1 MAPSVGYPQSPHERD
16 GKIVSMSVTQFVHLR
31 LHSEFSVVDG
41 IVRID
46 DAIAKAA
53 TDGQGALALTDSA
66 NMFGAVR
73 FYLAARKRGIKPIIG
88 CDLWITN
95 DLDRDNPTRM
105 AVLVQNRA
113 GYLNLCALIT
123 RAYLENPHRNRAEVR
138 IEWFEEDQSRSAEGL
153 IALSGAR
160 YGAVGSCLLAGKPE
174 AATLVAQRL
183 AASFDGRFYLELQR
197 TGDARDAVQTKAAL
211 SLATRLQLP
220 VVATHPVQFLERA
233 DFRAHEARVCIAE
246 GHTLNDTR
254 RPRRYTPEQYLK
266 TQAEM
271 AELFADVPVALA
283 NSVQI
288 AKRCNLT
295 LELGT
300 ARLPKFPTPDGRD
313 ARRSLPGA
321 GVATGSSNGW
331 RSCTPTRTCV
341 TQRRPEYAARLDLE
355 LSTIAK
361 MGYSGYFLIV
371 ADFINWAKSNGIPVG
386 PGRGSGAGSLVAYS
400 LRITDLD
407 PLQYGLLFERFLNP
421 ERVSMP
427 DFDIDFCQDNRDRV
441 IDYVKRKYGHEA
453 VSQIATFG
461 TLGAKAVVRDAG
473 RVLDM
478 PYTKCDQLSKLI
490 PHNPADPWTLERAL
504 AQEPAFADAVASD
517 EENQELIALA
527 KPLEGLTRN
536 VGMHAGGVLIAPGKL
551 TDFTPLYCAQGTEG
565 VISQYDKDD
574 VEAIGLVKFD
584 FLGLT
589 TLTIMDLTLKYVR
602 QLDPSFALELD
613 RLPLDDAATYEIFKR
628 GETTAIF
635 QFESRGMR
643 ELLKRARPDRLED
656 LIALNALYRPGP
668 MDLIPDYV
676 DRKQGRQ
683 KVEYLHRSIEPI
695 LSETYGVMVYQEQ
708 VMRIAQVTGGYSLGG
723 ADLLR
728 RAMSKKKPE
737 EMATH
742 RSIFVDG
749 AAGKGVDART
759 ATELFNH
766 IEKFAGYGFNKSHSA
781 AYALVAY
788 QTAYFKVH
796 YPAAFMAANLSTLM
810 DDTDKVKD
818 LIEDCKSIGLKV
830 LPPDINVS
838 AYRFEPVDAKTI
850 RYGLGAIKG
859 TGRGAIEAII
869 AARSAGGPFA
879 DLFDLTARVDKQFVS
894 RRVFE
899 ALVRAGA
906 FDRLNDDRAVLLA
919 SVGRAIDAADHTAAS
934 AGQASLFGAFE
945 SARHVEYVAAA
956 RWNERE
962 KLSNEKLALGYYFS
976 GHLFTEFAAEARR
989 LAPTRLADV
998 QQRAD
1003 RDAANRCRL
1012 AGVIVSAR
1020 SQNTRRGRMGVVV
1033 LEDGTAQ
1040 LELMVFS
1047 ELYDR
1052 KRALLKEDQLLFVI
1066 GRVRND
1072 EFAQRLSVSADEL
1085 MDLTEARA
1093 RAAARLRIEVEGVGD
1108 VVRLRDALDPY
1119 RVTNGHAGQGCRIV
1133 ISYRNGAG
1141 SVDVALPEEWRVRP
1155 EDRLAADLAMQPRVR
1170 RAYYNYA

>member
-1 MAPSVGYPQSPHERD
+1 
-16 GKIVSMSVTQFVHLR
+16 
-31 LHSEFSVVDG
+31 
-41 IVRID
+41 
-46 DAIAKAA
+46 
-53 TDGQGALALTDSA
+53 
-66 NMFGAVR
+66 
-73 FYLAARKRGIKPIIG
+73 
-88 CDLWITN
+88 
-95 DLDRDNPTRM
+95 
-105 AVLVQNRA
+105 
-113 GYLNLCALIT
+113 
-123 RAYLENPHRNRAEVR
+123 
-138 IEWFEEDQSRSAEGL
+138 
-153 IALSGAR
+153 
-160 YGAVGSCLLAGKPE
+160 
-174 AATLVAQRL
+174 
-183 AASFDGRFYLELQR
+183 
-197 TGDARDAVQTKAAL
+197 
-211 SLATRLQLP
+211 
-220 VVATHPVQFLERA
+220 
-233 DFRAHEARVCIAE
+233 
-246 GHTLNDTR
+246 
-254 RPRRYTPEQYLK
+254 
-266 TQAEM
+266 
-271 AELFADVPVALA
+271 
-283 NSVQI
+283 
-288 AKRCNLT
+288 
-295 LELGT
+295 
-300 ARLPKFPTPDGRD
+300 
-313 ARRSLPGA
+313 
-321 GVATGSSNGW
+321 
-331 RSCTPTRTCV
+331 
-341 TQRRPEYAARLDLE
+341 
-355 LSTIAK
+355 

-504 AQEPAFADAVASD
+504 AQEPAFADAVAGD

-643 ELLKRARPDRLED
+643 ELLKRAKPDRLED

-668 MDLIPDYV
+668 MDLIPEYV

-818 LIEDCKSIGLKV
+818 LIEDCKAIGLKV
-830 LPPDINVS
+830 LPPDVNVS
-838 AYRFEPVDAKTI
+838 DYRFEPVDAKTI

-906 FDRLNDDRAVLLA
+906 FDRLQRRSCGTAGERRKGDRRR
-919 SVGRAIDAADHTAAS
+919 RATAAA

-945 SARHVEYVAAA
+945 SARHVEYVTAA

-989 LAPTRLADV
+989 LAPTPLAEV
-998 QQRAD
+998 HQAPIGRSEQVK
-1003 RDAANRCRL
+1003 L

-1085 MDLTEARA
+1085 MDL
-1093 RAAARLRIEVEGVGD
+1093 D
-1108 VVRLRDALDPY
+1108 
-1119 RVTNGHAGQGCRIV
+1119 
-1133 ISYRNGAG
+1133 
-1141 SVDVALPEEWRVRP
+1141 
-1155 EDRLAADLAMQPRVR
+1155 
-1170 RAYYNYA
+1170 

>member
-1 MAPSVGYPQSPHERD
+1 
-16 GKIVSMSVTQFVHLR
+16 
-31 LHSEFSVVDG
+31 
-41 IVRID
+41 
-46 DAIAKAA
+46 
-53 TDGQGALALTDSA
+53 
-66 NMFGAVR
+66 
-73 FYLAARKRGIKPIIG
+73 
-88 CDLWITN
+88 
-95 DLDRDNPTRM
+95 
-105 AVLVQNRA
+105 
-113 GYLNLCALIT
+113 
-123 RAYLENPHRNRAEVR
+123 
-138 IEWFEEDQSRSAEGL
+138 
-153 IALSGAR
+153 
-160 YGAVGSCLLAGKPE
+160 
-174 AATLVAQRL
+174 
-183 AASFDGRFYLELQR
+183 
-197 TGDARDAVQTKAAL
+197 
-211 SLATRLQLP
+211 
-220 VVATHPVQFLERA
+220 
-233 DFRAHEARVCIAE
+233 
-246 GHTLNDTR
+246 
-254 RPRRYTPEQYLK
+254 
-266 TQAEM
+266 
-271 AELFADVPVALA
+271 
-283 NSVQI
+283 
-288 AKRCNLT
+288 
-295 LELGT
+295 
-300 ARLPKFPTPDGRD
+300 
-313 ARRSLPGA
+313 
-321 GVATGSSNGW
+321 
-331 RSCTPTRTCV
+331 
-341 TQRRPEYAARLDLE
+341 
-355 LSTIAK
+355 
-361 MGYSGYFLIV
+361 
-371 ADFINWAKSNGIPVG
+371 
-386 PGRGSGAGSLVAYS
+386 
-400 LRITDLD
+400 
-407 PLQYGLLFERFLNP
+407 
-421 ERVSMP
+421 
-427 DFDIDFCQDNRDRV
+427 
-441 IDYVKRKYGHEA
+441 
-453 VSQIATFG
+453 
-461 TLGAKAVVRDAG
+461 
-473 RVLDM
+473 
-478 PYTKCDQLSKLI
+478 
-490 PHNPADPWTLERAL
+490 
-504 AQEPAFADAVASD
+504 
-517 EENQELIALA
+517 
-527 KPLEGLTRN
+527 
-536 VGMHAGGVLIAPGKL
+536 
-551 TDFTPLYCAQGTEG
+551 
-565 VISQYDKDD
+565 
-574 VEAIGLVKFD
+574 
-584 FLGLT
+584 
-589 TLTIMDLTLKYVR
+589 
-602 QLDPSFALELD
+602 
-613 RLPLDDAATYEIFKR
+613 
-628 GETTAIF
+628 
-635 QFESRGMR
+635 
-643 ELLKRARPDRLED
+643 LED

-749 AAGKGVDART
+749 AATKGVDERS

-818 LIEDCKSIGLKV
+818 LIEDCKAIGLKV

-838 AYRFEPVDAKTI
+838 AYRFEPVDATTI

-869 AARSAGGPFA
+869 AARSEGGPFA

-919 SVGRAIDAADHTAAS
+919 SVGRAIDAAEHTAAA
-934 AGQASLFGAFE
+934 AGQASLFGGFE
-945 SARHVEYVAAA
+945 STRHVEYVRAA
-956 RWNERE
+956 RWGERE

-998 QQRAD
+998 HQAPMGRSEQVK
-1003 RDAANRCRL
+1003 L

-1093 RAAARLRIEVEGVGD
+1093 RAAARSSRTTWHRTRG
-1108 VVRLRDALDPY
+1108 
-1119 RVTNGHAGQGCRIV
+1119 
-1133 ISYRNGAG
+1133 
-1141 SVDVALPEEWRVRP
+1141 LP
-1155 EDRLAADLAMQPRVR
+1155 
-1170 RAYYNYA
+1170 